1 MLRYPYVEFV
11 IVEPWRFLDSS
22 ARTCA
27 NAAGLE
33 LRVVN
38 CWLFVVD
45 SLSLVVGCYLVVV
58 VVGGGG
64 VVVVAVV
71 VVVYNVV
78 LGGIAAMCFLT
89 VFILM
94 MWLGVILSTKA
105 PRSIIALHILH
116 RRESRGAQLPKGGL
130 VWGHDKPI
138 HGSCAIYFPGGI
150 FETTLLWLGHIDAYR
165 FIMLDRFFWMVH
177 SQLMLRGLHWHLHK
191 FTMFFLNVLVTSS
204 CIRC

>member
-1 MLRYPYVEFV
+1 MLRYPFVEFV

-58 VVGGGG
+58 VVVVVGGGGGGG

-94 MWLGVILSTKA
+94 M
-105 PRSIIALHILH
+105 
-116 RRESRGAQLPKGGL
+116 
-130 VWGHDKPI
+130 
-138 HGSCAIYFPGGI
+138 
-150 FETTLLWLGHIDAYR
+150 
-165 FIMLDRFFWMVH
+165 
-177 SQLMLRGLHWHLHK
+177 
-191 FTMFFLNVLVTSS
+191 
-204 CIRC
+204 